1 MFGSYFAVAVRHL
14 FAQKLYTS
22 INILGLAIGVACCA
36 LIALFIRH
44 ETSYDRQY
52 AKSDRIYRI
61 SRDYYSVDGQP
72 ERHLATIAPV
82 VTPLIKE
89 HFPEIE
95 HSARIS
101 KCGQQ
106 GGGAVI
112 TDGKKSFYEPGFA
125 GVDNELFQI
134 FDFEWVAGDPA
145 TALTTPNTMVI
156 TESLG
161 RRYFGD
167 ENPLG
172 RQLGLERSASFEIA
186 GVLKDWPDDT
196 HVRFDVAIPLLFG
209 GAQIEEMLKS
219 WGQECFH
226 TYVLLKEG
234 ASIDSVR
241 RGSAQFF
248 ETRFREGSSRATG
261 FTAMPIKD
269 IHLRSAR
276 EGEMRTPGSIQTIYT
291 FGAIA
296 VFVLLIA
303 CINFMNLATARAA
316 QRAKEVGVRKSIGA
330 RRSRLIAQFLG
341 ESVLVT
347 AMAVLLATVLVALA
361 LPPFAA
367 FVEKRIELGDFLS
380 PQGIALLAAFTLV
393 IGLAAGS
400 YPAFYLSRFNP
411 ARVLKGDVTR
421 GGGAAAFRKA
431 LVVVQFA
438 ISIALVIATIVVFQ
452 QARFARSLDLGYQT
466 EQIVVMT
473 GSPNS
478 GLGNQFESMK
488 GQWLANPDVLAVTAS
503 AFVPGAPN
511 NNVTTFRAAG
521 ADDEG
526 QNLNLM
532 PIELDFFE
540 TYGID
545 VVAGRSFSVDRDD
558 RLHFPQQNAPTPAPS
573 SVILSELAAQ
583 RFGWAP
589 EEAVGRFV
597 GAGGIQGEVIGVVE
611 DVYLESVREPIKPM
625 IYAVWPV
632 QTSGFRTIREASIRI
647 SGRNL
652 QATLDHIDAMWRQ
665 FAPSQPVTRR
675 FLDADFAA
683 LYRAERSQAR
693 MFTVFA
699 LLAITVACLGLF
711 GLASFTTARR
721 TKEIGLRRTVGAGVW
736 DIVRL
741 FTREFTVLV
750 VIANVVAWPAA
761 FVLMRQWLE
770 GFAYRVEIGPLAFA
784 ASALLAL
791 GIAWLTVAAVVSRA
805 ARAKPATALRYE

>member
-1 MFGSYFAVAVRHL
+1 MLRSYVAVAVRHL
-14 FAQKLYTS
+14 LAQKLYTG
-22 INILGLAIGVACCA
+22 INILGLAIGVACCT

-44 ETSYDRQY
+44 ETSYDRHY
-52 AKSDRIYRI
+52 AKSERIYRI

-89 HFPEIE
+89 HFPEVE

-112 TDGKKSFYEPGFA
+112 SDGQKSFYEPGFA
-125 GVDNELFQI
+125 GADNELFQI
-134 FDFEWVAGDPA
+134 FDFKWVAGNPA
-145 TALTTPNTMVI
+145 TALAGPDSMVI

-161 RRYFGD
+161 RRYFGN

-172 RQLGLERSASFEIA
+172 KQLNLQNLASFEIT
-186 GVLKDWPDDT
+186 GVLADWPDNT
-196 HVRFDVAIPLLFG
+196 HIRFDVAVSLLFG
-209 GAQIEEMLKS
+209 GPAIEQILRS
-219 WGQECFH
+219 WGSECFH
-226 TYVLLKEG
+226 TYVLLEDG
-234 ASIDSVR
+234 ASIDNVQ

-248 ETRFREGSSRATG
+248 ETRYQAGSSRVTG
-261 FTAMPIKD
+261 FTATPIRD
-269 IHLRSAR
+269 IHLRSGR
-276 EGEMRTPGSIQTIYT
+276 EGEMRTPGSLQTIYT

-296 VFVLLIA
+296 AFVLLIA

-316 QRAKEVGVRKSIGA
+316 QRAKEVGIRKSIGA
-330 RRSRLIAQFLG
+330 RRGRLIAQFLS

-347 AMAVLLATVLVALA
+347 ALAVLLATVLVAFA

-367 FVEKRIELGDFLS
+367 FVEKRIELGDFLNL
-380 PQGIALLAAFTLV
+380 QGIALLAAFTLV

-400 YPAFYLSRFNP
+400 YPAFYLSLFNP

-421 GGGAAAFRKA
+421 GGGAALFRKA

-438 ISIALVIATIVVFQ
+438 ISIALVIATFVVFQ
-452 QARFARSLDLGYQT
+452 QARFARALDLGYRT

-473 GSPNS
+473 GSPNT
-478 GLGNQFESMK
+478 GLGDQYESMK
-488 GQWLANPDVLAVTAS
+488 GQWLTNPDVLSVTAS

-521 ADDEG
+521 AEGEG
-526 QNLNLM
+526 QSLYLL

-545 VVAGRSFSVDRDD
+545 VVTGRSFDADRDD
-558 RLHFPQQNAPTPAPS
+558 RLKLPRQDAPQPGRS
-573 SVILSELAAQ
+573 SVVLNVLAAQ
-583 RFGWAP
+583 RFGWIP
-589 EEAVGRFV
+589 EDAVGRFV
-597 GAGGIQGEVIGVVE
+597 DGGGIQGEVIGVVE

-625 IYAVWPV
+625 IYGVWPV
-632 QTSGFRTIREASIRI
+632 QRGGFATIREASIRI

-675 FLDADFAA
+675 FLDADFDA

-693 MFTVFA
+693 MFTVFS
-699 LLAITVACLGLF
+699 LLAIGVACLGLF
-711 GLASFTTARR
+711 GLASFTAARR
-721 TKEIGLRRTVGAGVW
+721 TKEIGLRRTVGASVW

-741 FTREFTVLV
+741 FTREFAVLV
-750 VIANVVAWPAA
+750 VIASVVAWPVA
-761 FVLMRQWLE
+761 FVLMQRWLG
-770 GFAYRVEIGPLAFA
+770 GFAYRVELGPLAFL
-784 ASALLAL
+784 ASAALAL
-791 GIAWLTVAAVVSRA
+791 GIAWVTVAAVVSRA
-805 ARAKPATALRYE
+805 ARARPATALRYE